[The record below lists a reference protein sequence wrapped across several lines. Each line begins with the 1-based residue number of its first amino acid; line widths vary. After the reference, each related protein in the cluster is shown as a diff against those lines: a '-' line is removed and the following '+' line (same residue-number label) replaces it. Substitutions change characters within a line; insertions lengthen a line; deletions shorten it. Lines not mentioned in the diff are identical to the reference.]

1 MEDNSWTRKQW
12 TRWKNLNPPI
22 SLNLNYKLKSDMKLI
37 ENVDPYTLQKEVFT
51 ENIDCFPKATYPG
64 IISYF
69 LFAPS
74 PLPKEQLKAY
84 KSLKSHII
92 SCRKQDVGVK
102 LFKNDMLLHGRASY
116 TFFTLFNLYLKFSF

>member
-1 MEDNSWTRKQW
+1 MNTMEKLESIYFSKLELQAKER
-12 TRWKNLNPPI
+12 
-22 SLNLNYKLKSDMKLI
+22 YKEKVKLT

-69 LFAPS
+69 LFAAS

-84 KSLKSHII
+84 KSLKSNNHFI
-92 SCRKQDVGVK
+92 SPRKQDVGVK

>member
-1 MEDNSWTRKQW
+1 M
-12 TRWKNLNPPI
+12 NPPI

-69 LFAPS
+69 LFAAS

-84 KSLKSHII
+84 KSLKSNNHFI
-92 SCRKQDVGVK
+92 SPRKQDVGVK